1 MNRTEIYRI
10 IDRLR
15 EECDIRDQSVK
26 LGYITALLDVAST
39 IRLQKEDTDECDIMR
54 GLANLASMG
63 AVRWAWLKEYASDHP
78 ICYPSDFVES
88 AEEVYKNERA
98 VSKG

>member
-1 MNRTEIYRI
+1 MNKTEIYRI

-39 IRLQKEDTDECDIMR
+39 IRAEADREDNND
-54 GLANLASMG
+54 
-63 AVRWAWLKEYASDHP
+63 
-78 ICYPSDFVES
+78 
-88 AEEVYKNERA
+88 
-98 VSKG
+98 